1 MEFKLSP
8 TAILDRILAAID
20 ADPRQSGSGGSWDRD
35 VRRAGLPVIASH
47 VIAGTF
53 KLGKDQPNYAD
64 DMIACPEGVEAD
76 VIDKRDGNKPKI
88 FRSTIGKLALGG
100 LKDDDPLAQT
110 PAPTAEKLRTMRAE
124 IQRAEELMQL
134 RARVAELDMRN
145 ADLQQ
150 ENTRLTEELNAVR
163 TELNNVKAANPS
175 PKPAPKGAAKPASGT
190 ASK

>member
-8 TAILDRILAAID
+8 TAILDKILAAID

-53 KLGKDQPNYAD
+53 VLAKGQPDYAD
-64 DMIACPEGVEAD
+64 DMIACPEGMEPD
-76 VIDKRDGNKPKI
+76 VIDRRDGGKPKV

-124 IQRAEELMQL
+124 IQRAEELMAL
-134 RARVAELDMRN
+134 RARVAELEKIN
-145 ADLQQ
+145 ADQATQ
-150 ENTRLTEELNAVR
+150 ITTLTEELSAAR
-163 TELNNVKAANPS
+163 TELNDLKAAHPS
-175 PKPAPKGAAKPASGT
+175 PKGAAKPAAKPASGT